1 MTAEA
6 SITES
11 VQPVPTARI
20 DLRSDTVTLPTPEMR
35 QAMAEAVVGD
45 DVYGEDPTV
54 NTLQQTVAELLG
66 KEAALFMPSGSM
78 TNQAAIA
85 MHTSRGQEVICAEG
99 SHIYE
104 WELGMMAAF
113 SGVVPRFVPAPLG
126 VPDPQQVRRAV
137 RHSIHQSPT
146 GLISLENTHNKMGGT
161 VIPLDVMQAV
171 RAVADEEGLPLHLD
185 GARMANAAAALGV
198 SLKAVAAP
206 FHSVSLCLSKGLGA
220 PVGSVLAGSKADLVR
235 AHRYRKML
243 GGGMRQ
249 AGILAAA
256 GLIALRDGP
265 ARLSAD
271 HARARQLAEAL
282 VEAGYA
288 VNLDA
293 VQTNIIYATIPDAQ
307 QKVEQWAEQGV
318 LASALDVDSVR
329 FVLHYQID
337 DQMLARAT
345 QVLTA

>member
-1 MTAEA
+1 MTLPD
-6 SITES
+6 SPS
-11 VQPVPTARI
+11 PARV
-20 DLRSDTVTLPTPEMR
+20 DLRSDTVTVPTPTMR
-35 QAMAEAVVGD
+35 RAMAEAVVGD

-54 NTLQQTVAELLG
+54 NTLQEEVARLLG

-85 MHTSRGQEVICAEG
+85 MHTTRGQEVICAEG

-126 VPDPQQVRRAV
+126 VPDPQQIRRAV
-137 RHSIHQSPT
+137 RRSIHQSPS

-161 VIPLDVMQAV
+161 VIPLDVLWAI
-171 RAVADEEGLPLHLD
+171 RGVAEQEGLPLHLD
-185 GARMANAAAALGV
+185 GARMANAAAALGI
-198 SLKAVAAP
+198 SLEAVAGP
-206 FHSVSLCLSKGLGA
+206 FDSVSLCLSKGLGA
-220 PVGSVLAGSKADLVR
+220 PVGSVLAGKKTDLVR

-249 AGILAAA
+249 AGVLAAA
-256 GLIALRDGP
+256 GLIALREGP
-265 ARLSAD
+265 ARLKDD

-282 VEAGYA
+282 VEAGYD
-288 VNLDA
+288 VNLAA
-293 VQTNIIYATIPDAQ
+293 VQTNIIYATVPDAQ
-307 QKVEQWAEQGV
+307 TKVQAWAEQGV

-329 FVLHYQID
+329 FVLHFQID
-337 DQMLARAT
+337 DEMLERAIG
-345 QVLTA
+345 VLSA